1 MHLVFDALLID
12 MDGTLVDSTARV
24 ETVWAYFCREHGLD
38 FDAFIAGSH
47 GRRTMDS
54 VIDALGD
61 TPSSRGIARE
71 LEAQETE
78 ATDGIVACTGAAAL
92 LAPLPAT
99 SWSLVTSAG
108 SDLARRRMQAAGF
121 DLPAFGVY
129 GEDVAVGKPDPAC
142 YRLGA
147 QRLGVPI
154 TACGV
159 LEDAPAGIL
168 AGVAAG
174 ARVLSVGP
182 RFDGQPEV
190 VVNIGGLDALRVSM
204 INGKVHVDIRTQSTA

>member
-24 ETVWAYFCREHGLD
+24 EQVWAHFCREHGLD
-38 FDAFIAGSH
+38 FAAFIAGSH

-61 TPSSRGIARE
+61 SPSSRRIARE
-71 LEAQETE
+71 LEAQETD
-78 ATDGIVACTGAAAL
+78 ATDGIVACTGAATL
-92 LAPLPAT
+92 LAALPPTA
-99 SWSLVTSAG
+99 WSLVTSAG
-108 SDLARRRMQAAGF
+108 RDLARRRMYAAGF
-121 DLPAFGVY
+121 ALPTFGVY
-129 GEDVAVGKPDPAC
+129 GEDVAVGKPDPSC

-154 TACGV
+154 ATCGV
-159 LEDAPAGIL
+159 LEDAPAGIQ

-182 RFDGQPEV
+182 RFDGQPDQV
-190 VVNIGGLDALRVSM
+190 INIAGLDALRVTVV
-204 INGKVHVDIRTQSTA
+204 NGKVRAQING

>member
-24 ETVWAYFCREHGLD
+24 ETVWAHFCREHGLD

-47 GRRTMDS
+47 GRRTIDS

-61 TPSSRGIARE
+61 TPSSRRIARE
-71 LEAQETE
+71 LEAQETA

-92 LAPLPAT
+92 LAALPAT

-108 SDLARRRMQAAGF
+108 RDLARRRMQAAGF

-142 YRLGA
+142 YRLGRSA
-147 QRLGVPI
+147 SAYRLPHAVCWKTPR
-154 TACGV
+154 
-159 LEDAPAGIL
+159 PA
-168 AGVAAG
+168 
-174 ARVLSVGP
+174 SSP
-182 RFDGQPEV
+182 
-190 VVNIGGLDALRVSM
+190 ALRPVPACSVS
-204 INGKVHVDIRTQSTA
+204 GRASTGNRRWWSISPGWTRCACR

>member
-24 ETVWAYFCREHGLD
+24 EQVWDHFCREHGLD
-38 FDAFIAGSH
+38 FAAFIAGSH
-47 GRRTMDS
+47 GRRTVDS

-61 TPSSRGIARE
+61 SPSSRRIAHE
-71 LEAQETE
+71 LEAQETD
-78 ATDGIVACTGAAAL
+78 ATDGIVAHAGAAAL
-92 LAPLPAT
+92 LAALPAT

-108 SDLARRRMQAAGF
+108 RDLARRRMQAAGF
-121 DLPAFGVY
+121 ALPAFGVY

-142 YRLGA
+142 YLLGA
-147 QRLGVPI
+147 QRLGVAVA
-154 TACGV
+154 ACGV

-174 ARVLSVGP
+174 ARVLSVSP
-182 RFDGQPEV
+182 RYDGQPEH
-190 VVNIGGLDALRVSM
+190 VVNLTGLDTLRVTVVD
-204 INGKVHVDIRTQSTA
+204 GKVHVEVTAE

>member
-24 ETVWAYFCREHGLD
+24 EQVWDRFCREHGLD

-61 TPSSRGIARE
+61 TPANRRIAQE
-71 LEAQETE
+71 LEAQETD
-78 ATDGIVACTGAAAL
+78 ATDGIVAHAGAATL
-92 LAPLPAT
+92 LAALPAT

-108 SDLARRRMQAAGF
+108 RELARRRMHAAGF
-121 DLPAFGVY
+121 ALPAFGVY

-142 YRLGA
+142 YVLGA
-147 QRLGVPI
+147 RRLGVSMA
-154 TACGV
+154 ACGV

-182 RFDGQPEV
+182 RFDGQPEHV
-190 VVNIGGLDALRVSM
+190 LTIAGLDALRITVVG
-204 INGKVHVDIRTQSTA
+204 GKVHVEIAAG

>member
-24 ETVWAYFCREHGLD
+24 EQVWAHFCREHGLD

-61 TPSSRGIARE
+61 TPSSRRIAHA

-78 ATDGIVACTGAAAL
+78 ATDGIVACSGAGAL
-92 LAPLPAT
+92 LAALPPTA
-99 SWSLVTSAG
+99 WSLVTSAG
-108 SDLARRRMQAAGF
+108 RELARRRMQAAGLA
-121 DLPAFGVY
+121 LPRFGVY

-142 YRLGA
+142 YRRGA

-154 TACGV
+154 AACGV
-159 LEDAPAGIL
+159 LEDAPAGIQ
-168 AGVAAG
+168 AGIAAG
-174 ARVLSVGP
+174 ARVLSVEP
-182 RFDGQPEV
+182 RFDGQPDQV
-190 VVNIGGLDALRVSM
+190 INIAGLDALRVSVVD
-204 INGKVHVDIRTQSTA
+204 GKVHVKLDR

>member
-1 MHLVFDALLID
+1 MHFVFDALLID
-12 MDGTLVDSTARV
+12 MDGTLVDSTTVV
-24 ETVWAYFCREHGLD
+24 EKVWETFCRTHGLD
-38 FDAFIAGSH
+38 FAAFIAGSH
-47 GRRTMDS
+47 GRRTVDS

-61 TPSSRGIARE
+61 TPANRRIALH
-71 LEAQETE
+71 LEAQETD
-78 ATDGIVACTGAAAL
+78 ATAGIVAHAGAAAL
-92 LAPLPAT
+92 LDALPAT
-99 SWSLVTSAG
+99 AWSLVTSAG
-108 SDLARRRMQAAGF
+108 RDLARRRMQAAGF
-121 DLPAFGVY
+121 ALPAVGVY

-147 QRLGVPI
+147 QRLGVPV

-182 RFDGQPEV
+182 RFDGQPDR
-190 VVNIGGLDALRVSM
+190 VVNITGLDALRIAM
-204 INGKVHVDIRTQSTA
+204 IDGKVHVHVEA

>member
-1 MHLVFDALLID
+1 MHFVFDALLID
-12 MDGTLVDSTARV
+12 MDGTLVDSTTVV
-24 ETVWAYFCREHGLD
+24 EKVWETFCRTQGLD
-38 FDAFIAGSH
+38 FAAFIAGSH
-47 GRRTMDS
+47 GRRTVDS

-61 TPSSRGIARE
+61 TPANRQIAAH
-71 LEAQETE
+71 LEAQETD
-78 ATDGIVACTGAAAL
+78 ATGGIVAHAGASAL
-92 LAPLPAT
+92 LAVLPSN

-108 SDLARRRMQAAGF
+108 RDLARRRMQAAGF
-121 DLPAFGVY
+121 ALPAVGVY
-129 GEDVAVGKPDPAC
+129 GEDIAVGKPDPAC

-147 QRLGVPI
+147 QRLGVPV

-182 RFDGQPEV
+182 RFDGQPDS
-190 VVNIGGLDALRVSM
+190 VVNITGLDTLRVSM
-204 INGKVHVDIRTQSTA
+204 IDGKVHVHVEA

>member
-24 ETVWAYFCREHGLD
+24 EKVWDAFCREHGLD
-38 FDAFIAGSH
+38 FAAFIAGSH

-61 TPSSRGIARE
+61 SPSSRRIAQA

-92 LAPLPAT
+92 LASLPAS

-108 SDLARRRMQAAGF
+108 RDLARRRMQAAGF
-121 DLPAFGVY
+121 ALPAFGVY
-129 GEDVAVGKPDPAC
+129 GEDVAIGKPDPAC
-142 YRLGA
+142 YMLGA
-147 QRLGVPI
+147 ERLGVPVA
-154 TACGV
+154 ACGV

-182 RFDGQPEV
+182 RFDGQPDA
-190 VVNIGGLDALRVSM
+190 VVNLAGLDALRVSM
-204 INGKVHVDIRTQSTA
+204 IDGKVHVHVDA

>member
-1 MHLVFDALLID
+1 MHFVFDALLID
-12 MDGTLVDSTARV
+12 MDGTLVDSTTVV
-24 ETVWAYFCREHGLD
+24 EKVWETFCRTHGLD
-38 FDAFIAGSH
+38 FAAFIAGSH
-47 GRRTMDS
+47 GRRTVDS

-61 TPSSRGIARE
+61 TPANRQIAAQ
-71 LEAQETE
+71 LEAQEAD
-78 ATDGIVACTGAAAL
+78 ATAGIVAHAGAAAL
-92 LAPLPAT
+92 LAALPST

-108 SDLARRRMQAAGF
+108 RDLARRRMQAAGF
-121 DLPAFGVY
+121 ALPAVGVY

-147 QRLGVPI
+147 QRLGVPVA
-154 TACGV
+154 ACGV

-182 RFDGQPEV
+182 RFDGQPDA
-190 VVNIGGLDALRVSM
+190 VVNITGLDALRVAM
-204 INGKVHVDIRTQSTA
+204 IDGKVHVYMEA

>member
-24 ETVWAYFCREHGLD
+24 EQVWAHFCREHGLD
-38 FDAFIAGSH
+38 FDAFIAHSH

-61 TPSSRGIARE
+61 TPSSHRIARE
-71 LEAQETE
+71 LEAQETD
-78 ATDGIVACTGAAAL
+78 ATDGIVACTGAAAV
-92 LAPLPAT
+92 LAALPAT

-108 SDLARRRMQAAGF
+108 RDLAHRRMHAAGF
-121 DLPAFGVY
+121 ALPEFGVY

-147 QRLGVPI
+147 QRLGVSI
-154 TACGV
+154 AACGV
-159 LEDAPAGIL
+159 LEDAPAGIQ

-182 RFDGQPEV
+182 RFDGQSDQV
-190 VVNIGGLDALRVSM
+190 INIAGLDALRVAVVD
-204 INGKVHVDIRTQSTA
+204 GKVHVEIDAR

>member
-1 MHLVFDALLID
+1 MHLLFDALLID

-24 ETVWAYFCREHGLD
+24 EAVWAHFCREHGLD

-61 TPSSRGIARE
+61 TPASRRIARE
-71 LEAQETE
+71 LEAQETA

-92 LAPLPAT
+92 LATLPAT

-108 SDLARRRMQAAGF
+108 RDLARRRMQAAGF

-142 YRLGA
+142 YVLGA
-147 QRLGVPI
+147 QRLGVPVA
-154 TACGV
+154 ACGV

-168 AGVAAG
+168 AGVGAG

-182 RFDGQPEV
+182 RFDGQPEA
-190 VVNIGGLDALRVSM
+190 VVNIAGLDALRVSM
-204 INGKVHVDIRTQSTA
+204 IDGKVCVDVEATSQ

>member
-24 ETVWAYFCREHGLD
+24 ETVWAHFCREHGLD

-61 TPSSRGIARE
+61 TPASRRIARE
-71 LEAQETE
+71 LEAQETA

-92 LAPLPAT
+92 LATLPAT

-108 SDLARRRMQAAGF
+108 RDLARRRMQAAGF

-142 YRLGA
+142 YLLGA
-147 QRLGVPI
+147 QRLGVPVA
-154 TACGV
+154 ACGV

-168 AGVAAG
+168 AGVGAG

-182 RFDGQPEV
+182 RFDGQPEA
-190 VVNIGGLDALRVSM
+190 VVNIAGLDALRVSM
-204 INGKVHVDIRTQSTA
+204 IDGKVCVDVEATSQ

>member
-24 ETVWAYFCREHGLD
+24 ETVWAHFCREHGLD

-61 TPSSRGIARE
+61 TPASRRIARE
-71 LEAQETE
+71 LEAQETA

-92 LAPLPAT
+92 LATLPAT

-108 SDLARRRMQAAGF
+108 RDLARRRMQAAGF

-142 YRLGA
+142 YVLGA
-147 QRLGVPI
+147 QRLGVPVA
-154 TACGV
+154 ACGV

-168 AGVAAG
+168 AGVGAG

-182 RFDGQPEV
+182 RFDGQPEA
-190 VVNIGGLDALRVSM
+190 VVNIAGLDALRVSM
-204 INGKVHVDIRTQSTA
+204 IDGKVCVDVEATSQ